1 MAGEDIETRR
11 EAILLELAERIL
23 KTIPSIPED
32 FHELK
37 PEEQDRIFVVIDERA
52 TKVSELLNM
61 KQATPRGPV
70 RNPRGP
76 RRSERFNTPALDTEI
91 TPRKPRRIVTDGV
104 D

>member
-1 MAGEDIETRR
+1 MSEDIDSRR

-32 FHELK
+32 FHELT
-37 PEEQDRIFVVIDERA
+37 PDEQDRLFTVIDERA

-61 KQATPRGPV
+61 KQVVPRGPA

-91 TPRKPRRIVTDGV
+91 TPRKPKRIIADGV